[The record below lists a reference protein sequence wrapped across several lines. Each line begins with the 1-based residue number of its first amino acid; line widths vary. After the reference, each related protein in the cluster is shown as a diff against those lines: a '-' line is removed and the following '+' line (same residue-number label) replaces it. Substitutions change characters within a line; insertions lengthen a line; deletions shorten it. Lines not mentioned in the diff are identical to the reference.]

1 MKKSQTIFILALI
14 FLSIFT
20 TIGQNSITIKGIV
33 KDSNT
38 FENIYGAKIA
48 ILPNEGD
55 NELITSYSD
64 MTGTFS
70 LKTNIT
76 ENRIKISFLNYKS
89 TIIAVNQISL
99 KDSKTIDLETI
110 FLENDIN
117 KQIENTSSIVDV
129 VENRKSP
136 IASSTLFQSDIQT
149 QASNKDFIELVSDMP
164 GAYVSRMGGGFGDSQ
179 LRVRG
184 FDQNNLTPMVD
195 GISLYD
201 LETGNVDWTGLMTIN
216 EAVTSIQLQKGL
228 GASKLVNS
236 SVAGTVNFILKE
248 AFSPRGGSLFVSSGN
263 NGYRKFGASYGTGKM
278 ENGLGFNFM
287 LNNVTGD
294 GYVNNTNFN
303 ATGYFIALGYENNK
317 NNFQF
322 KLLGTPQWH
331 NQRNTPIAL
340 FQYYDA
346 NEEKMNSH
354 YNKDWGYYNN
364 DTYTAESNNSHKPMA
379 TLQWDYKFN
388 NTDQLSVKAYGTKGK
403 SSDIRLN
410 GDNVIFNRS
419 PYLTSENGL
428 LNNTAQIDFDF
439 IHGYNSGQLSYFRY
453 DPSINGYRDAI
464 NGLYLNSIVGE
475 QTYTGVSQIANN
487 KEINSYGS
495 IVNIDKQL
503 GKVIKVNTGIDY
515 RKTSY
520 QNYRTIENLFGAD
533 GYAINNN
540 YSELTS
546 TVNAYQNYI
555 TNSYSTESNIWNIF
569 KKVGNEKKVNY
580 DYTSKIDYLGA
591 YAQIEANFKKV
602 NLLAQGGF
610 NRQFLSRKSNNLLSN
625 ESKNSNSVNI
635 DGYNVKLGANFNITD
650 KHNLW
655 INGGIVSRA
664 PIYTNVFSSYS
675 EIPNQQFKNEQ
686 FYSAEAGYGFT
697 SSIASLKINGYY
709 ANHEDSTIPY
719 ASEFSGFL
727 GATTDINRKNY
738 GVEAELNIR
747 PTKRIDIYA
756 SFSYGEWKYTSDAK
770 FTYYD
775 RDEVNTLFVK
785 DNNVGGIPQTMANLG
800 FKAFITKG
808 LQFGVKGRYNDRF
821 YTNAPIERFDPVT
834 YENSYFNSVVE
845 LPSYLVFDTFIN
857 YTLALQNQHKINIC
871 FNLDNALDRNYIMES
886 NSSYGNNQQIP
897 TTSTT
902 YGEVFGNYKGV
913 SKINNAYLG
922 FGRTWNLSVRY
933 NF

>member
-1 MKKSQTIFILALI
+1 MKKSQIIFYLILF

-20 TIGQNSITIKGIV
+20 TFGQNTITIKGVI

-38 FENIYGAKIA
+38 FENIYGAKIS

-55 NELITSYSD
+55 NELTSSYSD

-76 ENRIKISFLNYKS
+76 ENRIKISFLNYK
-89 TIIAVNQISL
+89 TTFIVVNQVSL

-236 SVAGTVNFILKE
+236 SVAGTVNFILKD
-248 AFSPRGGSLFVSSGN
+248 AFSPRGGSLFTSTGN

-278 ENGLGFNFM
+278 ENGFGFNFM
-287 LNNVTGD
+287 LNNVSGD

-303 ATGYFIALGYENNK
+303 ATGYFIAFGYENNK

-340 FQYYDA
+340 FQYFDA

-410 GDNVIFNRS
+410 GNTVIYEGS
-419 PYLTSENGL
+419 PYLNSENGV
-428 LNNTAQIDFDF
+428 LNNTTQIDFDY
-439 IHGYNSGQLSYFRY
+439 IDGYNKGELSYFRY
-453 DPSINGYRDAI
+453 DPSTPLYRYSI
-464 NGLYLNSIVGE
+464 NGLYLNSIARDEVF
-475 QTYTGVSQIANN
+475 TGVTQIANN
-487 KEINSYGS
+487 KDINSYGG

-503 GKVIKVNTGIDY
+503 GKVLKVNTGIDY

-540 YSELTS
+540 YGELIS
-546 TVNAYQNYI
+546 SPSAYEKYLTEN
-555 TNSYSTESNIWNIF
+555 YSTENNIWNIF

-580 DYTSKIDYLGA
+580 DYASKIDYLGA
-591 YAQIEANFKKV
+591 YAQLEANFKKV

-610 NRQFLSRKSNNLLSN
+610 NRQFLSRNSNNLLTSETKKSN
-625 ESKNSNSVNI
+625 HINI

-664 PIYTNVFSSYS
+664 PIYTNIFSSFS
-675 EIPNQQFKNEQ
+675 EVPNQQFKNEQ

-697 SSIASLKINGYY
+697 SSIASVKINGYY

-719 ASEFSGFL
+719 SNDISGFF
-727 GATTDINRKNY
+727 GATTGINRKNY
-738 GVEAELNIR
+738 GAEAEFIIK
-747 PTKRIDIYA
+747 PSRIVEL
-756 SFSYGEWKYTSDAK
+756 SGSVSYGVWKYTSDAK
-770 FTYYD
+770 FTYYGSNQ
-775 RDEVNTLFVK
+775 ENILFVK

-800 FKAFITKG
+800 IKTFIAKG

-821 YTNAPIERFDPVT
+821 YTNAPIERFDPVE
-834 YENSYFNSVVE
+834 YENSYFNTVIE
-845 LPSYLVFDTFIN
+845 LPDYLVFDTFIN
-857 YTLALQNQHKINIC
+857 YTLALQNQHKLNIC